1 MACVSVCSLMGPVGV
16 CGHYTTMHISTCHIG
31 FDYILI
37 VSPMLLFHPFLIHLS
52 VKAVVFC
59 TSKRF
64 VCFFLGRQ
72 ETKIFNLQ
80 ELFSQSIKHISEI
93 TDINAENV
101 GVFWYLV
108 WNLNIPEITSTSF
121 QETVPSTERHNPKK
135 QEKRKSQSKSSHPKQ
150 TQVKRQQLLQLFSH
164 FCHLNYLCSFFTLFT
179 HRPLAI
185 KWDPLRSKE
194 SMNMIWTKQSHNE
207 KSNIN
212 KKTITL
218 FWIRAEAISWSTEN

>member
-1 MACVSVCSLMGPVGV
+1 MLNNADYTLFVLWLWNCYIRQCPRLFLCDMKTMACVSVCSLMGPVGV

-101 GVFWYLV
+101 GVVSMFLNFPVITTIRGNFLV
-108 WNLNIPEITSTSF
+108 PGLKPEYTWNHFNEFPRNSSKHWKT
-121 QETVPSTERHNPKK
+121 
-135 QEKRKSQSKSSHPKQ
+135 QS
-150 TQVKRQQLLQLFSH
+150 
-164 FCHLNYLCSFFTLFT
+164 
-179 HRPLAI
+179 
-185 KWDPLRSKE
+185 
-194 SMNMIWTKQSHNE
+194 
-207 KSNIN
+207 
-212 KKTITL
+212 
-218 FWIRAEAISWSTEN
+218 